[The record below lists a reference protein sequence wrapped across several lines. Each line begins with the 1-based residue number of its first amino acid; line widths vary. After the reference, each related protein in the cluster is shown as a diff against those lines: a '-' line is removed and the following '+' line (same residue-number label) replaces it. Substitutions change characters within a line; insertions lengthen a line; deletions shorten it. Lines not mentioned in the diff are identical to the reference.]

1 MVHSLLNVDFSKNLI
16 CFTWFTSKSVSIMYY
31 KMSCDMYC
39 LEPEC
44 SLLVSLRTPPSMQRE
59 IYKDVISSCSIVNTF
74 KNLANNPNV
83 H

>member
-16 CFTWFTSKSVSIMYY
+16 CFTWFASKSVSIMYY

-59 IYKDVISSCSIVNTF
+59 IYKDVISSCNIVNTF